1 MVISYPTLPADSSS
15 SEEEEEEEEEADFF
29 TVSSK
34 QMGTALIST
43 FSPF

>member
-15 SEEEEEEEEEADFF
+15 SEEEEEEETDFF